1 MSGGRPVGQHTGDL
15 LTGALL
21 RLTAAIEHLGQL
33 DAREAAHYQ
42 EISGR
47 LGVIAETV
55 ATVRA
60 RGDGLASA
68 LADQAAIL
76 TSLEG
81 IDQRIAAL
89 TSEYAAAGHGDSGEG
104 DSAGEDRTPQPRPA
118 RPWWRMTSD
127 AALAQQV
134 RALLADET
142 TSGAGSAGLAGE
154 LAKDIRRLRDW
165 ANRVYL
171 PGYGHLAANLGPCW
185 DQHSLCLYT
194 LDWLS
199 ELWQVLYLTRRRS
212 ASTLAAQAEFQ
223 TRLLPAAAAQMHAET
238 SGCTMHSAGAS
249 RTRPAGKGSPSTSH

>member
-1 MSGGRPVGQHTGDL
+1 MGQHTGNL

-47 LGVIAETV
+47 LGMIAETIAV
-55 ATVRA
+55 LKA

-89 TSEYAAAGHGDSGEG
+89 TREYAAASHSDEG
-104 DSAGEDRTPQPRPA
+104 DGAGEDRTPRPRPP

-142 TSGAGSAGLAGE
+142 TSGAGSAGLVGE

-171 PGYGHLAANLGPCW
+171 PGYGHLAATLGPCW
-185 DQHSLCLYT
+185 DQHPLCLYT

-199 ELWQVLYLTRRRS
+199 ELWQVLYLTRRRT

-238 SGCTMHSAGAS
+238 SGCTAHSAGAS
-249 RTRPAGKGSPSTSH
+249 RTRPAGKESPSTSP

>member
-1 MSGGRPVGQHTGDL
+1 VSGGRPVGQHTGDP

-21 RLTAAIEHLGQL
+21 RLTAATEHLGEL

-47 LGVIAETV
+47 LGVIAETIAAV
-55 ATVRA
+55 KAQ
-60 RGDGLASA
+60 GDGLASA
-68 LADQAAIL
+68 LADQTAIL
-76 TSLEG
+76 ASLEG

-89 TSEYAAAGHGDSGEG
+89 TREYAVASHSDSSEG
-104 DSAGEDRTPQPRPA
+104 DSAGEDGTRQPRPP

-127 AALAQQV
+127 TALAQQV

-142 TSGAGSAGLAGE
+142 TSGSGSAGLAGG

-165 ANRVYL
+165 ASRVYL
-171 PGYGHLAANLGPCW
+171 PGYGHLAATLGPCW
-185 DQHSLCLYT
+185 DQHPLCLYT

-238 SGCTMHSAGAS
+238 SGCTAHSAGAS
-249 RTRPAGKGSPSTSH
+249 RTRPVGKGSPSTSP